1 MNAKI
6 LVVENDPDILQ
17 IIAHVLVEEGYE
29 PIQCKNEHGIFD
41 IIRDTKPDAIL
52 LDVVRPTEQ
61 GTVLCREIKAA
72 ETTKH
77 IPVIVLS
84 THAQIET
91 VKEICADEVVKKP
104 FDIDLLL
111 AVIKEQLAGD
121 LSVAD

>member
-17 IIAHVLVEEGYE
+17 IISHVLADEGYK
-29 PIQCKNEHGIFD
+29 PIPCQNEYGIFD
-41 IIRDTKPDAIL
+41 VISEQKPDAIL
-52 LDVVRPTEQ
+52 LDVIRPTEQ

-84 THAQIET
+84 THAEIET

-104 FDIDLLL
+104 FDIDYLL
-111 AVIKEQLAGD
+111 AIIKEQLTD
-121 LSVAD
+121 DFSVAS